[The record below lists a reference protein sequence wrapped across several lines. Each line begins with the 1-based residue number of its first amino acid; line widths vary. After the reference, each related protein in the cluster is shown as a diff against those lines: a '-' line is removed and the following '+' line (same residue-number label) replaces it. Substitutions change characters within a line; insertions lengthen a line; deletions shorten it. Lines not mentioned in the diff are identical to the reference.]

1 MNTASAPGARWSL
14 QHQWRGASDREAL
27 RHCREALE
35 AAGILMLD
43 APVDEAGDA
52 VKLHGAEITER
63 LAARADALLDLRVV
77 ASSLQW
83 AARVPRFM
91 QRYASVGG
99 PWFGIPMG
107 IHRSNVA
114 WVNESVARQVGVQ
127 MPASIG
133 ELLRWLDAARRHT
146 HAAPLALTRKPN
158 QIGALFESVVLA
170 VAGASIYR
178 QAFEGMQPS
187 AWSSPPMLEALW
199 AMAALRDHVDDA
211 LLADESA
218 DPIEH
223 VRRADAALHVAG
235 DWVRASLA
243 GRELLEWSAPGTAG
257 KFVAIMDFFVPLA
270 GSDAHTAATVARV
283 LTAPDFQLR
292 FARTKGCMPA
302 VHGAWAACDPLRM
315 RLLGRDSAVLPS
327 FTYDQ
332 CCAAGLRSELLAQV
346 ADTFVRRLDA
356 KDCTR
361 HLAQIAGRR

>member
-1 MNTASAPGARWSL
+1 MNSASAPGARWSL
-14 QHQWRGASDREAL
+14 KHQWRGTSDREAL

-35 AAGILMLD
+35 EAGILMLD
-43 APVDEAGDA
+43 APADEAGDA

-63 LAARADALLDLRVV
+63 LAAGELALLDLRVA

-83 AARVPRFM
+83 PARVPLFM

-99 PWFGIPMG
+99 QWFGIPIG

-127 MPASIG
+127 VPASIG

-146 HAAPLALTRKPN
+146 RVAPLALTRKPN

-178 QAFEGMQPS
+178 QAFEDMQPS
-187 AWSSPPMLEALW
+187 AWSSPPMLDAVC

-218 DPIEH
+218 DPIDQ

-235 DWVRASLA
+235 DWVRASAAGQELA
-243 GRELLEWSAPGTAG
+243 EWSAPGTAG

-270 GSDAHTAATVARV
+270 GSDAHTAADVARV
-283 LTAPDFQLR
+283 LTAPEFQLR

-302 VHGAWAACDPLRM
+302 VSEAWSACDPLRM
-315 RLLGRDSAVLPS
+315 RLLARASAVLPS

-332 CCAAGLRSELLAQV
+332 CCAADLRSELLAQV
-346 ADTFVRRLDA
+346 TETFVRRLDA
-356 KDCTR
+356 QGCTR
-361 HLAQIAGRR
+361 SLSQIVARG